1 MQESKVI
8 VSRSSDTKTEDGA
21 DCGSK
26 GQQRKT
32 LPITRSQSVTPVI
45 VPRMGRANIITILWC
60 ILNDLV
66 LSVVEPW
73 YVYAGVFIYRRID
86 K

>member
-26 GQQRKT
+26 ATKKNPPHNPV
-32 LPITRSQSVTPVI
+32 PIGYTSDRSAHGS
-45 VPRMGRANIITILWC
+45 GEYYYN
-60 ILNDLV
+60 
-66 LSVVEPW
+66 SVVYPE
-73 YVYAGVFIYRRID
+73 
-86 K
+86 